1 MSHNQFESNWAV
13 QFRNYYCNY
22 IDSNLFDLYFLLSKK
37 HRKKKVRQ
45 KSSSKSDDESEGKV
59 LPIDKNN
66 AHSEFLV
73 WLVSQTMCCNT
84 LWA

>member
-1 MSHNQFESNWAV
+1 MAVVKIVRSFHLGLSQIEQFNLEITIV
-13 QFRNYYCNY
+13 TTF
-22 IDSNLFDLYFLLSKK
+22 DSNLFDLYFLLSKK

-73 WLVSQTMCCNT
+73 
-84 LWA
+84 